1 MITNASQVTLHF
13 ALRTDNGNE
22 IDSTFGKQP
31 AKLNIGDGNLLPDFE
46 ACLIGLKVGDRQT
59 FTMPPE
65 KAFGQRNDSNLQ
77 TVKRHQFGADVVLEP
92 GLVFSFADAA
102 NGELPGV
109 VKSLEGDD
117 VIVDFNHPLAGMTL
131 QFEVEIINIA
141 EVL

>member
-1 MITNASQVTLHF
+1 MITTDSQVTLHF
-13 ALRTDNGNE
+13 ALRTENGEE
-22 IDSTFGKQP
+22 IDSNFASQP
-31 AKLNIGDGNLLPDFE
+31 ATLHIGDSNLLPDFE

-65 KAFGQRNDSNLQ
+65 KAFGRPNDSNIQ
-77 TVKRHQFGADVVLEP
+77 TVKRHQFGADAVLET

-109 VKSLEGDD
+109 VKSIEGDD

-131 QFEVEIINIA
+131 QFEVEIIAVEANK
-141 EVL
+141 